1 MTINDTQ
8 PCPDATESC
17 CKCVLTVYIAV
28 VPLPRSWDSVNKRN
42 RGMDAVCREIGRFCY
57 WHLKAEM
64 GDTKVEQ

>member
-17 CKCVLTVYIAV
+17 CKYVLTVYTAV

-42 RGMDAVCREIGRFCY
+42 RGLDAVCREIGRFCY
-57 WHLKAEM
+57 LHLKAEM